1 MNNESEKPET
11 IEEEQ
16 PGVVELV
23 KNGKFS
29 TFSPKFLPKKG
40 STWNTIGSIGPH
52 FTQSAASKEST
63 ISFVHEPTSV
73 ATSQVSFNVSRQGD
87 TLAKDGKPEE
97 EQPKPVQVL
106 PDVSHKL
113 RALSKAEAD
122 LTEMDRWKS
131 EMDAEKSSLKRC
143 YCFFCGL
150 NCGIWFC

>member
-1 MNNESEKPET
+1 M
-11 IEEEQ
+11 
-16 PGVVELV
+16 ELV

-29 TFSPKFLPKKG
+29 SFSPKFFPKKG
-40 STWNTIGSIGPH
+40 STWNTIESLGAQ
-52 FTQSAASKEST
+52 FTRSAASKESS
-63 ISFVHEPTSV
+63 ISFVHEQTSV

-87 TLAKDGKPEE
+87 TLMKDGKAGI
-97 EQPKPVQVL
+97 EQPKQVQVL
-106 PDVSHKL
+106 PDVGHKL

-122 LTEMDRWKS
+122 LAEMDRWKS